1 MLRGRHKHI
10 FKSQWYFLLS
20 SQLLFLGPFVFHGPF
35 VLESIGLL
43 VKPTVA
49 ASLIGSF
56 LVMLTSLVG
65 VPLIVDRFGAR
76 KMALIS
82 VFALSISQFSFCA
95 IFAKDVHHLSSK
107 SSKVAVGLLVI
118 TYITNSMAKGLLG
131 SLPFRFHQREERA
144 GRGILTVTEFI
155 LSASANMTFPLL
167 LCSFEKHVFIILGVS
182 SIVFLLIILG
192 RYF

>member
-82 VFALSISQFSFCA
+82 VFALSISQVLLILHTSLLSLALFYSSLHSKQIFLELYFLTSPGSFIVYFYYSC
-95 IFAKDVHHLSSK
+95 
-107 SSKVAVGLLVI
+107 
-118 TYITNSMAKGLLG
+118 
-131 SLPFRFHQREERA
+131 
-144 GRGILTVTEFI
+144 
-155 LSASANMTFPLL
+155 
-167 LCSFEKHVFIILGVS
+167 CSFHSVP
-182 SIVFLLIILG
+182 FLPKMCTT
-192 RYF
+192 